1 MKPPALGNHRA
12 GRCSVAKAEIESPSI
27 AGTYIIGLFDIL
39 GQTHKLRDLPSF
51 LAPPGTPARAEATST
66 LSEVTREVADL
77 RWLFRQQFKAFGPS
91 VAQMAATCGLE
102 GNEIA
107 LLEPSFRQ
115 WGMSDSYVVAIP
127 PPHRDD
133 ERVSRLADVYRL
145 LSAAACTWLHAMR
158 VNLPI
163 RGGIELGLAVAIE
176 ENEVYG
182 RPLAE
187 AHLLESTVAQYP
199 RIVVG
204 PELVTLLN
212 SACRIETQ
220 DAGYSALARLFAQ
233 ASLALIQ
240 RDEDERLVVDV
251 TSTVV
256 VEHLREAMPDD
267 LLPTVMRNVEQ
278 QLKCHDEAGCKKL
291 VERYQWL
298 QRRLAGIGDRYG
310 H

>member
-77 RWLFRQQFKAFGPS
+77 RWLFRQQFKAFGAS
-91 VAQMAATCGLE
+91 VARMAATCGLE

-212 SACRIETQ
+212 SA
-220 DAGYSALARLFAQ
+220 
-233 ASLALIQ
+233 
-240 RDEDERLVVDV
+240 
-251 TSTVV
+251 
-256 VEHLREAMPDD
+256 
-267 LLPTVMRNVEQ
+267 
-278 QLKCHDEAGCKKL
+278 
-291 VERYQWL
+291 
-298 QRRLAGIGDRYG
+298 
-310 H
+310 

>member
-1 MKPPALGNHRA
+1 MER
-12 GRCSVAKAEIESPSI
+12 PSI

-51 LAPPGTPARAEATST
+51 LAPPGTPARAEATSA

-77 RWLFRQQFKAFGPS
+77 RWLFRQQFEAFGAS

-127 PPHRDD
+127 PPRHDD

-163 RGGIELGLAVAIE
+163 RGGIALGLAVALE

-187 AHLLESTVAQYP
+187 AHRLESKVAKYP

-204 PELVTLLN
+204 SGLVTLLN
-212 SACRIETQ
+212 STLRIETE
-220 DAGYSALARLFAQ
+220 DAGHSALARRLAQ

-251 TSTVV
+251 TSPVV
-256 VEHLREAMPDD
+256 IERLREAMPD
-267 LLPTVMRNVEQ
+267 LPAAVMRNVEQ
-278 QLKCHDEAGCKKL
+278 QLRCYEEAGCKKL
-291 VERYQWL
+291 EGRYQWL
-298 QRRLAGIGDRYG
+298 HRRLAGLRDRYG
-310 H
+310 P